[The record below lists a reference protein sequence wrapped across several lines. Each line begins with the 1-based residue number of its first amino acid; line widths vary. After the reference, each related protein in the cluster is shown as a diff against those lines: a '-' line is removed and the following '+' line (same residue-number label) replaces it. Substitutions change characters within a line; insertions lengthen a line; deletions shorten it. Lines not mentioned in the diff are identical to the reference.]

1 MNMFKRLFIWL
12 FDKRV
17 LEAINNGATY
27 NEVKDLVRRLSQ
39 SGNP

>member
-1 MNMFKRLFIWL
+1 MFKRLLIWL

-27 NEVKDLVRRLSQ
+27 NEVKDLVRRLSK

>member
-1 MNMFKRLFIWL
+1 MFKRLFIWL

-17 LEAINNGATY
+17 LEAINNGSTY
-27 NEVKDLVRRLSQ
+27 SEVKDLVRRLSQ

>member
-1 MNMFKRLFIWL
+1 MFKRLLIWL

-27 NEVKDLVRRLSQ
+27 NEVKNLVRRLDKF
-39 SGNP
+39 GHP

>member
-1 MNMFKRLFIWL
+1 MFKRLFIWL

-17 LEAINNGATY
+17 LEAINSGATY
-27 NEVKDLVRRLSQ
+27 NEVKDLVRRLSK

>member
-1 MNMFKRLFIWL
+1 MLKKLFIWL

-17 LEAINNGATY
+17 LKAINEGKSY
-27 NEVKDLVRRLSQ
+27 DEVKDLVRRLSQ

>member
-1 MNMFKRLFIWL
+1 MFKRLFIWL

-27 NEVKDLVRRLSQ
+27 NEVKDLVCRLSQ

>member
-1 MNMFKRLFIWL
+1 MFKRLFIWL

-27 NEVKDLVRRLSQ
+27 NEVKDLVHRLSQ

>member
-1 MNMFKRLFIWL
+1 MFKRLFIWL

-17 LEAINNGATY
+17 LEAINSGSTY
-27 NEVKDLVRRLSQ
+27 NEVLDLVRRLSQ